1 MSLDAAD
8 TGVRATGR
16 EPSVRDE
23 LLFHYSQELTYL
35 RYLGAEFA
43 NKYPKVAGRLLL
55 EAGKCEDPH
64 VERLLEG
71 FAFLAA
77 RIYTKIDDE
86 FPEVIESL
94 LSVLYP
100 YYLRPI
106 PSASVVQFHLD
117 PDQGKL
123 MSGLPIPRGSMLYSA
138 PVAGTPCKF
147 QTCYDTTLWPIVVK
161 SADWRPADRLQS
173 PVNVS
178 GAAAVIRIELN
189 GLADVV
195 FSKLNLKTL
204 RMFLQGEGMVIGGLI
219 ELLCN
224 NCVQIVA
231 RDLAA
236 PARKSVVFP
245 PGALRQVGFRPDE
258 GLIPFPRRTFWGY
271 RLLQEYFAFPEKFN
285 FIELS
290 GFENVTAAGFGDKI
304 ELLFFLSDFE
314 RADRRQSLE
323 LGVSK
328 NTFRLGCVPVVNLFE
343 QVAEPILLEQKRF
356 EYRIVADARREE
368 ALDIFSVDEVTG
380 VISGSNE
387 TVSYEPFYSHRHSA
401 ADGPTQTFWHTTR
414 KLSGWRT
421 NRAADVYINFVDLSG
436 VKKTPDRDTI
446 TMRLTCTNGELPSR
460 LPFGNEDGDFQL
472 STGGPITRIVSI
484 TKPTD
489 ALQPPQEHGLL
500 WRLVSKLSLNYLSL
514 VSEGADAFRE
524 ILRLHNFTGS
534 LSAEKQIDGI
544 LSLRSEPHFARLTSS
559 HGVAFAR
566 GTRVE
571 IELDEEQFTGV
582 GAYTFSAVM
591 DVFLGLY
598 TSMNSFSQLS
608 VKTRQRKRVLKQ
620 WPPRAGQKILM

>member
-1 MSLDAAD
+1 M
-8 TGVRATGR
+8 
-16 EPSVRDE
+16 RDE

-77 RIYTKIDDE
+77 RIYTKLDDE
-86 FPEVIESL
+86 FPEVVEAL

-117 PDQGKL
+117 PEQGKL
-123 MSGLPIPRGSMLYSA
+123 MSGLPIPSGSLLYSA

-147 QTCYDTTLWPIVVK
+147 QTCYDTTLWPIEVK
-161 SADWRPADRLQS
+161 SADWRSADRIQP
-173 PVNVS
+173 PVAAT
-178 GAAAVIRIELN
+178 GASAVIRLELN
-189 GLADVV
+189 CFADVS
-195 FSKLNLKTL
+195 FAKLDLKTL
-204 RMFLQGEGMVIGGLI
+204 RLFLQGDGTVIGGLI
-219 ELLCN
+219 ELMCN

-236 PARKSVVFP
+236 PAKKSVVFP
-245 PGALRQVGFRPDE
+245 PGSLRQVGFKPDE
-258 GLIPFPRRTFWGY
+258 GLFPFPKRSFWGY
-271 RLLQEYFAFPEKFN
+271 RLLQEYFSFPEKFN
-285 FIELS
+285 FLDIS
-290 GFENVTAAGFGDKI
+290 GFENVTAAGFGDKL

-314 RADRRQSLE
+314 RGDRKQSLE
-323 LGVSK
+323 LGVAKS
-328 NTFRLGCVPVVNLFE
+328 TFRLGCCPAVNLFD
-343 QVAEPILLEQKRF
+343 QVAEPILMEQKRF
-356 EYRIVADARREE
+356 EYRIVPDARREE
-368 ALDIFSVDEVTG
+368 ALDIFSIDEVTG
-380 VISGSNE
+380 VMSGSTD
-387 TVSYEPFYSHRHSA
+387 TVEYQPFYSHRHSLH
-401 ADGPTQTFWHTTR
+401 GEPTQTFWHSTR
-414 KLSGWRT
+414 KLSSWRT
-421 NRAADVYINFVDLSG
+421 NKASDVYITFVDLSG
-436 VKKTPDRDTI
+436 SKKTPDRDTV

-460 LPFGNEDGDFQL
+460 LPFGNEEGDFQL
-472 STGGPITRIVSI
+472 GTGGPITRIVSL
-484 TKPTD
+484 TKPTE
-489 ALQPPQEHGLL
+489 ALQPPQEHSLL

-514 VSEGADAFRE
+514 VADGEDAFRE

-544 LSLRSEPHFARLTSS
+544 MKLRSEPHFARLTST
-559 HGVAFAR
+559 HGVSFAR

-571 IELDEEQFTGV
+571 IELDEEQFAGV
-582 GAYTFSAVM
+582 GAYTFAAVM

-598 TSMNSFSQLS
+598 TSMNSFSQLV

>member
-1 MSLDAAD
+1 
-8 TGVRATGR
+8 
-16 EPSVRDE
+16 VRDE

-43 NKYPKVAGRLLL
+43 NKYPKVASRLLL
-55 EAGKCEDPH
+55 EAGKCDDPH

-86 FPEVIESL
+86 FPEVVESL

-117 PDQGKL
+117 PEQGKL
-123 MSGLPIPRGSMLYSA
+123 MTGLPIPRGSLLYSA

-147 QTCYDTTLWPIVVK
+147 QTCYDTTLWPLEVK
-161 SADWRPADRLQS
+161 SADWRSADRLQP
-173 PVNVS
+173 PVPLS
-178 GAAAVIRIELN
+178 GAAAVIRLELHC
-189 GLADVV
+189 LPDVT

-204 RMFLQGEGMVIGGLI
+204 RVFLQGDGTVVNSLI

-224 NCVQIVA
+224 NCIQILA

-236 PARKSVVFP
+236 PAKKTVVFA
-245 PGALRQVGFRPDE
+245 PGSLRQVGFKPDE
-258 GLIPFPRRTFWGY
+258 GLFPFPRRSFWGY
-271 RLLQEYFAFPEKFN
+271 RLLQEYFAFPEKFC
-285 FIELS
+285 FLDLS
-290 GFENVTAAGFGDKI
+290 GFEELAAADFGDRI

-314 RADRRQSLE
+314 RSDRRQSLE
-323 LGVSK
+323 LGVSR
-328 NTFRLGCVPVVNLFE
+328 NTFRLGCAPVVNLFE
-343 QVAEPILLEQKRF
+343 QVAEPILMEHKRF
-356 EYRIVADARREE
+356 EYRIVPDARREE
-368 ALDIFSVDEVTG
+368 ALDIFSIDDVVG
-380 VISGSNE
+380 VMSGSAE
-387 TVSYEPFYSHRHSA
+387 TVEYQPFFSHRHTA
-401 ADGPTQTFWHTTR
+401 AGGPTQTFWHSTR

-421 NRAADVYINFVDLSG
+421 NKASDVYVTFVDLTGS
-436 VKKTPDRDTI
+436 KKTPDKDTV
-446 TMRLTCTNGELPSR
+446 TMRLTCSNGELPSR
-460 LPFGNEDGDFQL
+460 LPFGNEEGDFNL
-472 STGGPITRIVSI
+472 GTGGPITRIVAL
-484 TKPTD
+484 TKPTE
-489 ALQPPQEHGLL
+489 ALQPPSGHGLL

-514 VSEGADAFRE
+514 VADGADAFRE

-534 LSAEKQIDGI
+534 LSAEKQIEGI
-544 LSLRSEPHFARLTSS
+544 LNLRSEPHFARLTSS
-559 HGVAFAR
+559 HGVTFAR

-571 IELDEEQFTGV
+571 LELDEEQFAGT

-598 TSMNSFSQLS
+598 TSMNSFSQLA
-608 VKTRQRKRVLKQ
+608 VRTKQRKRVLKQ